1 MPNFIATQSIYNSED
16 FKLMSHQLIKLI
28 NTNIIYF
35 NECRFSP
42 RLTYITSFLFFFAGS
57 LLILFFSSPIRAAEF
72 SKILKPYFDYT
83 VTADDNMMRFR
94 DTVLNLTK
102 AQLDAEQFSTERI
115 RELISQGKTAD
126 ILNRFS
132 GGILFEKQISRQR
145 LSAGFNWTY
154 NRYERFHEISNNLL
168 SANGNWHWVLG
179 NRFEG
184 NIGANYQQSLL
195 PFIFQPGSKAIRNER
210 SEFINGIW
218 RFHPSWNLRGDYT
231 RYDLTV
237 DSNFNVNAGGTNPLV
252 PTFDRFK
259 FLSRSEN
266 RFELGL
272 DYLTANQ
279 NKIGILF
286 KDTVGEF
293 TNPTIAQDNLL
304 RVNGFNQ
311 VEVMAKTIWNVTEK
325 SQLELMGGWV
335 NRSNSTGFSGRD
347 FDGFNGRLIY
357 HWQPTEKL
365 GLTLNGWRLTSVMQQ
380 LTGSFSLNT
389 GGSIV
394 PSWNITPKVRLE
406 GDFSYEDRQFDRF
419 SIQQT
424 QDRLQIGRN
433 NVFRNAT
440 VRLVYTP
447 QPGLLLS
454 TSIYHSDLNATSGA
468 IDLRTGIPLV
478 VGDFNA
484 NGVTANL
491 QYIYGKR

>member
-1 MPNFIATQSIYNSED
+1 M
-16 FKLMSHQLIKLI
+16 
-28 NTNIIYF
+28 
-35 NECRFSP
+35 
-42 RLTYITSFLFFFAGS
+42 LF
-57 LLILFFSSPIRAAEF
+57 
-72 SKILKPYFDYT
+72 
-83 VTADDNMMRFR
+83 
-94 DTVLNLTK
+94 
-102 AQLDAEQFSTERI
+102 
-115 RELISQGKTAD
+115 
-126 ILNRFS
+126 
-132 GGILFEKQISRQR
+132 
-145 LSAGFNWTY
+145 
-154 NRYERFHEISNNLL
+154 
-168 SANGNWHWVLG
+168 
-179 NRFEG
+179 
-184 NIGANYQQSLL
+184 
-195 PFIFQPGSKAIRNER
+195 R
-210 SEFINGIW
+210 S
-218 RFHPSWNLRGDYT
+218 PSWNLRGDYT

-293 TNPTIAQDNLL
+293 TNPTIAQDNLV
-304 RVNGFNQ
+304 RINSFNQ
-311 VEVMAKTIWNVTEK
+311 AEVMAKTVWNVTEK

-468 IDLRTGIPLV
+468 IDLRTGLPLV